1 MLSRR
6 CSYGQS
12 LSYPVISNR
21 YLQEVIE
28 KLNAIVAAA
37 RKALTIC
44 IFVELCA
51 DEPDSRLD
59 V

>member
-1 MLSRR
+1 M
-6 CSYGQS
+6 
-12 LSYPVISNR
+12 ISNR

-37 RKALTIC
+37 RKALTMR